1 MKSCNKLQNFMSSTV
16 KDMKKY
22 YGAYLLVLPVVLY
35 YVIFAYKP
43 MYGLIIAFKDFK
55 PGLGIWG
62 SPWADNFGFEH
73 FIDYIQSF
81 YFGRTVRNTLTISI
95 TSLIFGFP
103 APIIFALLLNEIKAE
118 KFKRV
123 VQTITY
129 MPHFISTVIVCSMVV
144 MFVSEK
150 GIITSFVSMFTEEK
164 GSLLNHS
171 EYFVPIYVISGIWQN
186 LGWNSIIYLA
196 ALSGVDPSLYE
207 AAKMDGAGRFR
218 QTVHVTIPGIMGT
231 IVIMLLLNIGGLLNV
246 GYEKIIL
253 LYNESIYETADVIST
268 YVYRKGLE
276 NFQYSFSTAVN
287 LFNSVISFILVMA
300 FNKISKKVTEISL
313 W

>member
-287 LFNSVISFILVMA
+287 LFNSAISFILVMA

>member
-1 MKSCNKLQNFMSSTV
+1 MSSTV

-81 YFGRTVRNTLTISI
+81 YFGRTVKNTLTISI

-150 GIITSFVSMFTEEK
+150 GIITSVVSMFTEEK

-287 LFNSVISFILVMA
+287 LFNSAISFILVMA

>member
-1 MKSCNKLQNFMSSTV
+1 MKNCNKLQNFMSSTV

-81 YFGRTVRNTLTISI
+81 YFGRTVKNTLTISI

-150 GIITSFVSMFTEEK
+150 GIITSVVSMFTEEK

-287 LFNSVISFILVMA
+287 LFNSAISFILVMA